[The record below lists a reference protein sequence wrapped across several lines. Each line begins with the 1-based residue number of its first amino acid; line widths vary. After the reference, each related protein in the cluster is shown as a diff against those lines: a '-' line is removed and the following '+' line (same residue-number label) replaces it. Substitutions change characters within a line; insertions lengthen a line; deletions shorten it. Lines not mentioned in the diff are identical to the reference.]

1 MRLPVPAL
9 ASASLLALMLAAP
22 APRAEEVSK
31 RKGFEITI
39 TSPRTGEFRF
49 GRSEITAEVKI
60 DDPSLVEKVE
70 FTVDDRLVFIDKEA
84 PYSCVYDFG
93 AAPRSFVI
101 QAKAYHRQGVTV
113 TATSITRRV
122 VLNYQVQVD
131 RVVLNATAQ
140 DPDHR
145 FALDL
150 KKEDFQ
156 IQEEGTPQEIID
168 FYLEERPVVLC
179 LLLDSSGSMQ
189 GRMEKVHLAADKFV
203 DALQDEDRALI
214 IDFDE
219 KVFLLQD
226 FTRDAKLLKEA
237 IDSTYSEG
245 GTALYDAL
253 HAAFRKLRDI
263 QGRKAIVL
271 LSDGEDTNS
280 KFSYARVLE
289 EAKTSEVIIFSIGLS
304 VSILDGA
311 SHSILKELAAETGG
325 RAFFPG
331 KAEELEGVYQRIAEE
346 LRSQYYIT
354 YSPTN
359 ENWDGKWRKI
369 KLTVPQ
375 RGDLEVRTRRG
386 YYAVRRSLPEEGKPG
401 AGKELPGDPDQGPGG
416 L

>member
-1 MRLPVPAL
+1 MKPPIRAL
-9 ASASLLALMLAAP
+9 ASGLLLMLLLAAP
-22 APRAEEVSK
+22 IPRAEEVSK

-39 TSPRTGEFRF
+39 TSPVTGDFRF

-60 DDPSLVEKVE
+60 SDPSLVERVE
-70 FTVDDRLVFIDKEA
+70 FTVDDRLVFIDKEP

-93 AAPRSFVI
+93 TEPHSFVI
-101 QAKAYHRQGVTV
+101 KAKAYHRQGVTV

-122 VLNYQVQVD
+122 VLNYQEQVN

-145 FALDL
+145 FVLDL
-150 KKEDFQ
+150 TKEDFQ
-156 IQEEGTPQEIID
+156 IQEEGAPQQIID

-189 GRMEKVHLAADKFV
+189 GRMEKVHLAAGKFV
-203 DALQDEDRALI
+203 DALKSEDQALV

-226 FTRDAKLLKEA
+226 FTGDAKLLKEA

-263 QGRKAIVL
+263 PGRKAIVL

-280 KFSYARVLE
+280 KFSYARILE
-289 EAKTSEVIIFSIGLS
+289 AARTSEVLIYSIGLG
-304 VSILDGA
+304 VSILDAA
-311 SHSILKELAAETGG
+311 SHSVLKQLAEETGG
-325 RAFFPG
+325 RSFFPG
-331 KAEELEGVYQRIAEE
+331 RAEELEEVYQRIGRE

-375 RGDLEVRTRRG
+375 RKELEIRTRQG
-386 YYAVRRSLPEEGKPG
+386 YYAVRRSLQGETKPG
-401 AGKELPGDPDQGPGG
+401 G
-416 L
+416 